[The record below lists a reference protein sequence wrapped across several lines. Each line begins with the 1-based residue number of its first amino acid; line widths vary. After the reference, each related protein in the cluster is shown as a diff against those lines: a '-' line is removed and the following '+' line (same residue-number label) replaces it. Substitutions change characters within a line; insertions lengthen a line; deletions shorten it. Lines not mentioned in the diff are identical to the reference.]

1 MRIVSL
7 VDNISERSDI
17 GSEHGLSFY
26 IETTNHK
33 ILFDLGA
40 SAFF

>member
-7 VDNISERSDI
+7 VDNISEEAI
-17 GSEHGLSFY
+17 LEAKHGLSFY

-33 ILFDLGA
+33 ILCDLVQA
-40 SAFF
+40 RFF